1 MEENQS
7 ELSSRSSRRA
17 QLRSDAPEGAA
28 VVEAPKRK
36 RWIFITAIIAVVAVI
51 GSVGAGLYFTGFFGT
66 ADDYAGGGSGEVLF
80 VISEGDIGE
89 NIAQNLVDDGVTK
102 SFDAFYNLLLEQPD
116 IVFVHGT
123 YRLKEK
129 MSAQAALDALLD
141 PANRVELSVTIP
153 EGKTLKQTLQLLAQD
168 LGIPLA
174 DFEAA
179 VATPSN
185 YGVPVEATTLEGFLF
200 PATYNYS
207 PGVTATEVITRMVN
221 ETLGVLDEVGTPLEK
236 RWEVIVLASVVQME
250 MGPDP
255 EDAGKIAQVFYNRLE
270 QGMVLGSDVTT
281 CYGANL
287 EGEDCLLITNK
298 ALKDSSNLYNTR
310 ENPGLP
316 IGPISSPGFVAIDA
330 VQNPPQGSLLYFC
343 VVNPD
348 TGETVFSETYAEH
361 QVADAQLQK
370 WLVDNGY
377 GD

>member
-17 QLRSDAPEGAA
+17 QLRSETPEGTA
-28 VVEAPKRK
+28 VVEVPKRK
-36 RWIFITAIIAVVAVI
+36 RWILITAIIAVVAVI

-66 ADDYAGGGSGEVLF
+66 ADDYAGGGTGEVLF
-80 VISEGDIGE
+80 VITEDEIGE
-89 NIAQNLVDDGVTK
+89 NVAENLVDEGVTK
-102 SFDAFYNLLLEQPD
+102 SFEAFYNLLLEQPE
-116 IVFVHGT
+116 IVFIHGT

-153 EGKTLKQTLQLLAQD
+153 EGKTLTQTLQILAQD

-221 ETLGVLDEVGTPLEK
+221 ETLGVLDQVGTPVEK
-236 RWEVIVLASVVQME
+236 RWEVIVLASIVQKE
-250 MGPDP
+250 TGKDP
-255 EDAGKIAQVFYNRLE
+255 EDPAKISRVFYNRLAQDME
-270 QGMVLGSDVTT
+270 LGSDMTT

-287 EGEDCLLITNK
+287 EGEECLLITKK
-298 ALKDSSNLYNTR
+298 ALEDENNLYNTR
-310 ENPGLP
+310 LLKGLP
-316 IGPISSPGFVAIDA
+316 IGPISNPGFAAIDA
-330 VQNPPQGSLLYFC
+330 AQNPAEGTWLYF
-343 VVNPD
+343 VTVNLD
-348 TGETVFSETYAEH
+348 TGETVFTDTYEDH
-361 QVADAQLQK
+361 LVAVEQYEQ
-370 WLVDNGY
+370 WLDDNGIT
-377 GD
+377 G